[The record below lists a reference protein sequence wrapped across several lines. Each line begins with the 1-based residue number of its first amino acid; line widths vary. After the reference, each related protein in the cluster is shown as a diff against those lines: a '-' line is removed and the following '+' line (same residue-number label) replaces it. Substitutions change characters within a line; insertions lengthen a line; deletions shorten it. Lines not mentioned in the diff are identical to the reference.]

1 VSQHR
6 PFPVLPYPVFPHASL
21 LAVALLGA
29 ALAGCA
35 SISNSSNSVSE
46 SSGSVSS
53 VSGSITDSSRSSGS
67 SSSSLGSEESA
78 ALQRDV
84 ETAIALA
91 SESGGDAD
99 TVLRDV
105 SALCE
110 RYALTD
116 WETEPAVTSGI
127 AQGLASAG
135 VPEPEVARFAR
146 RAAGP
151 DPALRDALRDALAAR
166 R

>member
-1 VSQHR
+1 MSQHR
-6 PFPVLPYPVFPHASL
+6 PLPLPLCARAL
-21 LAVALLGA
+21 GVALLSAG
-29 ALAGCA
+29 LAGCA
-35 SISNSSNSVSE
+35 IFSSSNSISE

-53 VSGSITDSSRSSGS
+53 VSESFTTSSRSSTS

-84 ETAIALA
+84 ETTIALA

-99 TVLRDV
+99 AVLRDV
-105 SALCE
+105 GSLCE

-116 WETEPAVTSGI
+116 WEAEPAVTTGI
-127 AQGLASAG
+127 ARGLAAAG
-135 VPEPEVARFAR
+135 VPAPEVARFAR
-146 RAAGP
+146 RVAGP